1 MFIVAYVT
9 YIYTNAIFFF
19 AHWIPLMIQGL
30 IVAPTIMVFDDVLIS
45 VFSVSEILYL
55 LMALGYIPQGV

>member
-1 MFIVAYVT
+1 
-9 YIYTNAIFFF
+9 
-19 AHWIPLMIQGL
+19 MIQGL